1 MKSIHITII
10 SLLFSFSA
18 ISQEIDVLINAT
30 KTQIKDEASPE
41 KKSKLYGDL
50 SWYYVTI
57 SVDSSYKY
65 GHKSLELAKEVKND
79 TLIAQAYNDLA
90 TVYYLKG
97 DYQTSQEYC
106 RNSYAIRKL
115 QNDYKGLASLDVK
128 MANNFNRMTQY
139 DSSMFYYLKAH
150 KYFVEDKNIVE
161 QMNIESNIS
170 SVYFLM
176 GNDEKAIEYLEK
188 PIEYFEKTDDYL
200 RLSNSIANLGNIYLR
215 AGDTL
220 KAIESFQ
227 KAEKSALNIKNY
239 STLGVIYNNLGE
251 IYSNKGDYQKAI
263 DYTLKSIEV
272 RETGG
277 YNTDLA
283 SSFLS
288 LSLNYFRMGNYPKAK
303 PYLLKV
309 AKTFE
314 DSNKLDKLSET
325 YLLLSHVYVNQG
337 NTDSVN
343 YYTNKFHESRFKLT
357 KEQIINSTQ
366 ELDAK
371 YQTEKKEKELLESQ
385 TVIKEKNMLIYGTS
399 ILAVVLAILG
409 YLLFNQQKLK
419 NQQLQKETQLKDA
432 LHQIATQNKLQEQRL
447 YISRDLHDNI
457 GAQLTFIISTL
468 DNIKYAL
475 KEKNEKITTKLQGI
489 SSFTLNT
496 IYELRDTIWAMNKT
510 DISFEDLKSRISNYM
525 SNAQE
530 FTENIN
536 FSFSVEE
543 NIMRKYHFT
552 SVQGMN
558 LYRIIQES
566 VNNSLKYAEAN
577 QIKVEILETETQ
589 LLVNV
594 TDNGKGFDSSKVE
607 TNNGLI
613 NMQKRAKEIQAGF
626 SLKSKINQGTT
637 VQLAL
642 NKDHFLP
649 KKIAS

>member
-1 MKSIHITII
+1 MKNIYIAVISVVFTI
-10 SLLFSFSA
+10 SSFSQSLEDL
-18 ISQEIDVLINAT
+18 ISDTETRLKVETSLEN
-30 KTQIKDEASPE
+30 
-41 KKSKLYGDL
+41 KSKLYGDL

-65 GHKSLELAKEVKND
+65 GYKSLELAKEVKND
-79 TLIAQAYNDLA
+79 TLIAQALNDLA

-106 RNSYAIRKL
+106 RNSYRIRKK

-150 KYFVEDKNIVE
+150 KYFLEDKNMAQ

-170 SVYFLM
+170 SVYFSM

-188 PIEYFEKTDDYL
+188 PIEYFEETDDYVK
-200 RLSNSIANLGNIYLR
+200 LSNATVNLGNIYLR
-215 AGDTL
+215 AGDTANAVQSYQIAEQS
-220 KAIESFQ
+220 AIGT
-227 KAEKSALNIKNY
+227 KNY
-239 STLGVIYNNLGE
+239 SALGVIYNNLGE
-251 IYSNKGDYQKAI
+251 IYSNKADYQKAI
-263 DYTLKSIEV
+263 EYTLKSIEV

-288 LSLNYFRMGNYPKAK
+288 LSLNYFRMGDYAKAK
-303 PYLLKV
+303 PYLLEV

-314 DSNKLDKLSET
+314 ESNKQDKLNET
-325 YLLLSHVYVNQG
+325 YLLLSHVYINQG
-337 NTDSVN
+337 NIDSVN

-366 ELDAK
+366 ELETQ
-371 YQTEKKEKELLESQ
+371 YQTEKKEKELLESHAK
-385 TVIKEKNMLIYGTS
+385 IKEKNLLIYGTS
-399 ILAVVLAILG
+399 ILAVILAILG

-419 NQQLQKETQLKDA
+419 NRQLQKETELKDA
-432 LHQIATQNKLQEQRL
+432 LHQIATHNKLQEQRL
-447 YISRDLHDNI
+447 HISRDLHDNI

-468 DNIKYAL
+468 DNIKYAI
-475 KEKNEKITTKLQGI
+475 KDKNEKISGKLQDI

-510 DISFEDLKSRISNYM
+510 DISFEDLKSRISNYI

-530 FTENIN
+530 LTENID
-536 FSFSVEE
+536 FAFSVDERIT
-543 NIMRKYHFT
+543 NKYHFS

-558 LYRIIQES
+558 LYRIIQEA
-566 VNNSLKYAEAN
+566 VNNSLKHAQAN
-577 QIKVEILETETQ
+577 KIIVEISETETQ
-589 LLVNV
+589 LMIKIK
-594 TDNGKGFDSSKVE
+594 DNGQGFDINE
-607 TNNGLI
+607 AELNNGLI
-613 NMQKRAKEIQAGF
+613 NMQKRAKEIEALYTLE
-626 SLKSKINQGTT
+626 SIKNQGTT
-637 VQLAL
+637 VQIVL
-642 NKDHFLP
+642 NKTSFIKQKL
-649 KKIAS
+649 AS